1 MQAGAQALGLTVC
14 PVAGG
19 LLVASAGWRWIFFI
33 NVPVGAVP
41 VAAGWFLLP
50 RTRHRTARQGADLA
64 GLILLAAAATGT
76 LAATSAVSGPGL
88 PLSGLA
94 GCAVALLAGAG
105 LVRWERGAAAPLV
118 DLKMLAA
125 TGSWPLLAGALCAY
139 LVLSGPLVLIPQVLT
154 VRGGSVVHAG
164 LLAVRAAHRF
174 GLAAAADE
182 RILPARW
189 PDRRRCLDGG
199 LLAAGCAAAL
209 AVPAPDMV
217 IATWL
222 GLLGVGLGTLSR
234 PATRRS

>member
-1 MQAGAQALGLTVC
+1 MQAGAQALRLTVC

-19 LLVASAGWRWIFFI
+19 LLVASAGWRWMLFI

-50 RTRHRTARQGADLA
+50 RTRHRTARQGADLP
-64 GLILLAAAATGT
+64 GLVLLAAAATGT

-88 PLSGLA
+88 PLPGLA
-94 GCAVALLAGAG
+94 GCAAVALLAGAG

-154 VRGGSVVHAG
+154 ARGGSVVHAG
-164 LLAVRAAHRF
+164 LLLSA
-174 GLAAAADE
+174 
-182 RILPARW
+182 LPAGSGW
-189 PDRRRCLDGG
+189 P
-199 LLAAGCAAAL
+199 
-209 AVPAPDMV
+209 P
-217 IATWL
+217 
-222 GLLGVGLGTLSR
+222 
-234 PATRRS
+234 